1 MPAVAEGAESHVK
14 VQAQVQERV
23 VVVVVECGVLA
34 VAQAERAQAPAQ
46 EGVVAAAALHKTI
59 AEHRAVNVPP
69 IVAFAVVV

>member
-1 MPAVAEGAESHVK
+1 VPAVAEGAESHVK
-14 VQAQVQERV
+14 VQAQVQERA
-23 VVVVVECGVLA
+23 VVVECGVLA

-59 AEHRAVNVPP
+59 AEHRVVNVPP

>member
-1 MPAVAEGAESHVK
+1 MPAVAEGAESHVR

-23 VVVVVECGVLA
+23 VAVECGVLA
-34 VAQAERAQAPAQ
+34 VAQAEQAQPPVQ
-46 EGVVAAAALHKTI
+46 EGVVAAAVLHKTI